1 MAYENGIS
9 RLQETARDDLFWF
22 TCKVMP
28 AVQKTYKPIRV
39 DETNQHYYDKV
50 TPSDE
55 AFGLFCFKYYKDY
68 TSYVKGRGRKINKDI
83 NNNEAKTRKDKIGG
97 KTLQKAIREYD
108 DWHRKFMEI
117 RNKKQCNLSNDI
129 KVYCRQLENNNK
141 EKKRLD
147 EYGEDSLDVGMLSV
161 PV

>member
-9 RLQETARDDLFWF
+9 RLQENVRHDLFWLA
-22 TCKVMP
+22 CKVMP
-28 AVQKTYKPIRV
+28 AVQKTYKPIQV
-39 DETNQHYYDKV
+39 DEPNQDYYDKV
-50 TPSDE
+50 APSDE

-68 TSYVKGRGRKINKDI
+68 TSYVKGRGRKMIKNID
-83 NNNEAKTRKDKIGG
+83 NNEAKIRKDKIGG

-117 RNKKQCNLSNDI
+117 QNKKQCNLSNDI
-129 KVYCRQLENNNK
+129 KVYCRQLDNNNR